1 MKKALYGVFTAL
13 PMLLTPLAITT
24 WYLGLGTVLIFPLV
38 IIAAAVWF
46 FAIFRSYKKLTRGGR
61 IFLIAAL
68 WIIAVAACLSPYAV
82 LWLAFQGGHH
92 I

>member
-1 MKKALYGVFTAL
+1 MKRALYGVLTAL
-13 PMLLTPLAITT
+13 PTLITAIALSI
-24 WYLGLGTVLIFPLV
+24 WYFGISAVMPFVL
-38 IIAAAVWF
+38 IAAALWF
-46 FAIFRSYKKLTRGGR
+46 FAIFRSYEKLPRGGR

-68 WIIAVAACLSPYAV
+68 WIVAAAAWASPYAV